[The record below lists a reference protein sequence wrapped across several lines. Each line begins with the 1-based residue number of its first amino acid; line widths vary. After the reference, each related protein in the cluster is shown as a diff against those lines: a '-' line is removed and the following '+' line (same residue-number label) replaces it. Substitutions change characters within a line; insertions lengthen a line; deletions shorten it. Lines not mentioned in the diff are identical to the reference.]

1 MIAPVPGPRH
11 NISLS
16 DDQLLVADEVI
27 VILDDDPAIRESLHI
42 YFSEQGLSVLSIE
55 KAGDLFQLLESK
67 NVALVL
73 LDIGLPDADGSNIL
87 PEITEKYPDVAI
99 IMLSGVADIHVAVD
113 CIRKGADDYLAKP
126 VQFNEILHVVRK
138 ILEKRRLVFE
148 NRRYQEDLEQAN
160 FRIQFLH
167 QMSLKMNSVYL
178 STIEVDEL
186 LRAILV
192 GITAEE
198 GLRFNRAFLA
208 MFDEEKE
215 QLIGRMAIGP
225 DCREEA
231 AQIWTEMTEK
241 QFDLLD
247 IIHNVGE
254 QCSVGDQTVNSVVKS
269 LQVPVSEKDH
279 ILIKSAVERKSYKV
293 QGGVADIPVSPELI
307 TLLDEDTFVVVP
319 LFAPG
324 RSIGVIIADNY
335 VTRSPISESH
345 VSALELFAS
354 QASLAIEQ
362 SRLRQEMQ
370 EKIALLE
377 EVTRELDENKD
388 LLIESECYSAL
399 GHMAAQ
405 VVHVIRNPI
414 TSIGGVARILSK
426 KVDEKNEW
434 KRFIDVMVKE
444 ADRLEV
450 SLTELF
456 DFVSH
461 SESVKEDSPL
471 NPLLR
476 RTLVLLQTNMSR
488 QGVEWK
494 MDLAEP
500 DPVVRMDISQIQQVF
515 LNLFRNSIEAMT
527 NGGKLTLSSSIENG
541 WVRVSVKDTG
551 SGLKGDYWDKAKEP
565 FFTTKTYG
573 TGMGLTMVDRYVSL
587 HGGNFS
593 FNQQDIGLEV
603 QVNLPLAQTE
613 SDHEG

>member
-1 MIAPVPGPRH
+1 MISPVSGLRH

-16 DDQLLVADEVI
+16 NDQLLVADEVL

-42 YFSEQGLSVLSIE
+42 YFSEQGLSVVSIE
-55 KAGDLFQLLESK
+55 KAGDLFPLLESK

-73 LDIGLPDADGSNIL
+73 LDIGLPDADGVSIL

-99 IMLSGVADIHVAVD
+99 VMLSGVADIHVAVD
-113 CIRKGADDYLAKP
+113 CIRKGADDYLTKP
-126 VQFNEILHVVRK
+126 VQFNEILHVARK

-192 GITAEE
+192 GITAQE

-208 MFDEEKE
+208 MFDEEKK
-215 QLIGRMAIGP
+215 QLVGRMAIGP

-231 AQIWTEMTEK
+231 AQIWTEMKEK
-241 QFDLLD
+241 QFDLLG
-247 IIHNVGE
+247 IINNIGE
-254 QCSVGDQTVNSVVKS
+254 QCSIGDHAIDSVVKS
-269 LQVPVSEKDH
+269 LHVPLSDKDH

-293 QGGVADIPVSPELI
+293 EGGVADIPVSQELI
-307 TLLDEDTFVVVP
+307 TLLDEDNFLVVP

-335 VTRSPISESH
+335 VTRRPISESH

-388 LLIESECYSAL
+388 LLVESECYSAL
-399 GHMAAQ
+399 GQMAAQ

-426 KVDEKNEW
+426 KVDDTNEW

-461 SESVKEDSPL
+461 TELVKEDSHL

-488 QGVEWK
+488 QGIEWK

-500 DPVVRMDISQIQQVF
+500 DPVVHMDVSQIQQVF
-515 LNLFRNSIEAMT
+515 LNLFRNSVEAMA
-527 NGGKLTLSSSIENG
+527 NGGELTLSSCIENG
-541 WVRVSVKDTG
+541 WALVSVKDTG

-573 TGMGLTMVDRYVSL
+573 TGMGLTMVERYVTL
-587 HGGNFS
+587 HGGTFS
-593 FNQQDIGLEV
+593 FNQQDVGLEV
-603 QVNLPLAQTE
+603 QVNLPLAQTA
-613 SDHEG
+613 HE

>member
-1 MIAPVPGPRH
+1 MISSVSGLRH

-16 DDQLLVADEVI
+16 NEQFLVADEVI

-42 YFSEQGLSVLSIE
+42 YFSEQGLSVISIE
-55 KAGDLFQLLESK
+55 KAGDLFPLLESK

-73 LDIGLPDADGSNIL
+73 LDIGLPDADGASIL

-99 IMLSGVADIHVAVD
+99 IMLSGIADIHVAVD
-113 CIRKGADDYLAKP
+113 CIRKGADDYLTKP
-126 VQFNEILHVVRK
+126 VQFNEILHVARR

-192 GITAEE
+192 GITAQE

-215 QLIGRMAIGP
+215 ELVGRMAIGP

-231 AQIWTEMTEK
+231 AHIWTEMKEK
-241 QFDLLD
+241 QFDLLG
-247 IIHNVGE
+247 IINNIGE
-254 QCSVGDQTVNSVVKS
+254 QCSIGDQTVNSVVKS
-269 LQVPVSEKDH
+269 LHVPVSQQDH
-279 ILIKSAVERKSYKV
+279 ILIKSALERKSYKV
-293 QGGVADIPVSPELI
+293 EGGVAETPVSQELI
-307 TLLDEDTFVVVP
+307 TLLDEDNFLVVP

-335 VTRSPISESH
+335 VTRRPISESH

-388 LLIESECYSAL
+388 LLVQSECYSAL
-399 GHMAAQ
+399 GQMAAQ

-426 KVDEKNEW
+426 KVDETNEW

-461 SESVKEDSPL
+461 SEIVKEDCHL

-476 RTLVLLQTNMSR
+476 RTLVLLQTTMSR

-500 DPVVRMDISQIQQVF
+500 DPLVHMDVSQIQQIF
-515 LNLFRNSIEAMT
+515 LNLFRNSIEAMA
-527 NGGKLTLSSSIENG
+527 NGGELTLSSIIENG

-573 TGMGLTMVDRYVSL
+573 TGMGLTMVERYVTS

-593 FNQQDIGLEV
+593 FNQQDVGLEV
-603 QVNLPLAQTE
+603 QVNLPLAQIA
-613 SDHEG
+613 HG

>member
-1 MIAPVPGPRH
+1 MIPPVSGLSH
-11 NISLS
+11 NIPISS
-16 DDQLLVADEVI
+16 DQLLVGDEVI
-27 VILDDDPAIRESLHI
+27 VILDDDPAIRESLHT
-42 YFSEQGLSVLSIE
+42 YFSEQGLSVVSIE
-55 KAGDLFQLLESK
+55 KAGDLIPVLESK

-73 LDIGLPDADGSNIL
+73 LDIGLPDADGTNVL
-87 PEITEKYPDVAI
+87 PQITEKFPDVAI
-99 IMLSGVADIHVAVD
+99 VMLSGIADIHVAVD
-113 CIRKGADDYLAKP
+113 CMRKGADDYLTKP
-126 VQFNEILHVVRK
+126 VQFTEILVVVRR

-148 NRRYQEDLEQAN
+148 NRAYQEDLEQAH

-178 STIEVDEL
+178 GAIELDEL

-192 GITAEE
+192 GITAQE
-198 GLRFNRAFLA
+198 GLRFNRAFLV
-208 MFDEEKE
+208 MFDEEKKF
-215 QLIGRMAIGP
+215 LVGRMAIGP

-231 AQIWTEMTEK
+231 AHIWTEMQEK
-241 QFDLLD
+241 QFDLLG
-247 IIHNVGE
+247 IIHNIGD
-254 QCSVGDQTVNSVVKS
+254 QCSLGDQTVNTVIKS
-269 LQVPVSEKDH
+269 LRVPVTESEH
-279 ILIKSAVERKSYKV
+279 ILIRSAMERKSYKV
-293 QGGVADIPVSPELI
+293 QGGRASVPVSRELVD
-307 TLLDEDTFVVVP
+307 LLDEDTFVVVP

-324 RSIGVIIADNY
+324 HPLGVIIADNY
-335 VTRSPISESH
+335 VTRQPIHDSH
-345 VSALELFAS
+345 ISVLELFAS

-362 SRLRQEMQ
+362 SRLRHEME
-370 EKIALLE
+370 EKISLLE

-399 GHMAAQ
+399 GQMAAQ

-426 KVDEKNEW
+426 KVDETSEW

-461 SESVKEDSPL
+461 TESIKEDLPL
-471 NPLLR
+471 NPILR

-488 QGVEWK
+488 QGIEWE

-500 DPVVRMDISQIQQVF
+500 DPVMHMDIGQIQQVF
-515 LNLFRNSIEAMT
+515 LNLFRNSIEAMA
-527 NGGKLTLSSSIENG
+527 NGGKLTITSLVEDG
-541 WVRVSVKDTG
+541 WVRVYVRDTG

-573 TGMGLTMVDRYVSL
+573 TGMGLTMVERYVTL

-593 FNQQDIGLEV
+593 FTQQDVGLEV
-603 QVNLPLAQTE
+603 QVNLPLTQA
-613 SDHEG
+613 SHEDS

>member
-1 MIAPVPGPRH
+1 MISSVSGLRH

-16 DDQLLVADEVI
+16 NEQFLVADEVI

-42 YFSEQGLSVLSIE
+42 YFSEQGLSVISIE
-55 KAGDLFQLLESK
+55 KAGDLFPLLESK

-73 LDIGLPDADGSNIL
+73 LDIGLPDADGASIL

-99 IMLSGVADIHVAVD
+99 IMLSGIADIHVAVD
-113 CIRKGADDYLAKP
+113 CIRKGADDYLTKP
-126 VQFNEILHVVRK
+126 VQFNEILHVARR

-192 GITAEE
+192 GITAQE

-215 QLIGRMAIGP
+215 ELVGRMAIGP

-231 AQIWTEMTEK
+231 AHIWTEMKEK
-241 QFDLLD
+241 QFDLLG
-247 IIHNVGE
+247 IINNIGE
-254 QCSVGDQTVNSVVKS
+254 QCSIGDQTVNSVVKS
-269 LQVPVSEKDH
+269 LHVPVSQQDH
-279 ILIKSAVERKSYKV
+279 ILIKSALERKSYKV
-293 QGGVADIPVSPELI
+293 EGGVAETPVSQELI
-307 TLLDEDTFVVVP
+307 TLLDEDNFLVVP

-335 VTRSPISESH
+335 VTRRPISESH

-388 LLIESECYSAL
+388 LLVQSECYSAL
-399 GHMAAQ
+399 GQMAAQ

-426 KVDEKNEW
+426 KVDETNEW

-444 ADRLEV
+444 TDRLEV

-461 SESVKEDSPL
+461 SEIVKEDCHL

-476 RTLVLLQTNMSR
+476 RTLVLLQTTMSR

-500 DPVVRMDISQIQQVF
+500 DPLVHMDVSQIQQIF
-515 LNLFRNSIEAMT
+515 LNLFRNSIEAMA
-527 NGGKLTLSSSIENG
+527 NGGELTLSSIIENG

-573 TGMGLTMVDRYVSL
+573 TGMGLTMVERYVTS

-593 FNQQDIGLEV
+593 FNQQDVGLEV
-603 QVNLPLAQTE
+603 QVNLPLAQIA
-613 SDHEG
+613 HG